1 MSGKKKSL
9 KGKGSY
15 KAYKEQSRFAKN
27 QAAKRA
33 RHAKRNPNDLQ
44 SVENA
49 KTGYKRKKPMK
60 KNATVSR
67 PKYYDGAGRRV
78 PAPLFQ
84 PLTPKETI

>member
-1 MSGKKKSL
+1 MAAKKKSL

-15 KAYKEQSRFAKN
+15 KAYKDEGRFAKN

-33 RHAKRNPNDLQ
+33 RHAKRHPNDKQ

-49 KTGYKRKKPMK
+49 VKGYKRKKPLK
-60 KNATVSR
+60 PNATVSR

-78 PAPLFQ
+78 AP
-84 PLTPKETI
+84 PLLEPLHKDIK